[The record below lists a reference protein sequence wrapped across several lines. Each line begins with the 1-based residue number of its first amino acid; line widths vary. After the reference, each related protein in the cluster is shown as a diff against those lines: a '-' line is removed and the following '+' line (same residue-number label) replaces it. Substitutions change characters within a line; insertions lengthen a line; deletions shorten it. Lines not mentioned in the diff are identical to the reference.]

1 MRYQNT
7 LIKLRSPYMKKGIN
21 WWVGLLWFI
30 AGSLTCYITLQFSL
44 FKIDFEIKVVES
56 LISIGTAIIALYIAI
71 SIQRRLT
78 RNQNQYTYV
87 EKKIDN
93 LWSNFNTFS
102 QSISFNDN
110 IEVSVVSKYSKEAL
124 HTISFVKD
132 IFSSYDFKIECVTD
146 LETKIEI
153 LDTYILTLP
162 ILDNIISISENKSEI
177 AAKIHDVNQSF
188 SIVLKFIQN
197 I

>member
-1 MRYQNT
+1 
-7 LIKLRSPYMKKGIN
+7 MKKEIN
-21 WWVGLLWFI
+21 WWVGLLGFI
-30 AGSLTCYITLQFSL
+30 AGSLICYIALQFSL
-44 FKIDFEIKVVES
+44 FEIDFEIKVVES

-71 SIQRRLT
+71 SIQRRLAK
-78 RNQNQYTYV
+78 NQNQYTYV

-93 LWSNFNTFS
+93 LWSNFNAFS

-132 IFSSYDFKIECVTD
+132 IFSSYELNLDCITN
-146 LETKIEI
+146 LETKI
-153 LDTYILTLP
+153 DDFDKYILALP
-162 ILDNIISISENKSEI
+162 INDNIISLSENKSI
-177 AAKIHDVNQSF
+177 IDAKIHDINQSF

>member
-1 MRYQNT
+1 
-7 LIKLRSPYMKKGIN
+7 MKKGIN

-71 SIQRRLT
+71 SIQRRLAK
-78 RNQNQYTYV
+78 NQNQYTYV

-188 SIVLKFIQN
+188 SSILKFIQS